1 MTHPERDPA
10 PADDPTRNPDATPA
24 AAGGRFG
31 RTTSGP
37 SPQEPLLSRRFTRN
51 DAAAAGADADAVMKA
66 ETAHPESARVGR
78 RGFLTGLLG
87 AGVGA
92 GVAAAGAIALAPAAP
107 AWAVPPARSAARA
120 SGTEPAPPTGAA
132 TAAAPQASF
141 PFEGPTQQGILTP
154 PQRAAEFAAF
164 DVTAADRAEL
174 EALFRTLTERA
185 RFLTAGGAPA
195 SVGIAAPPADSG
207 VLGPVVEA
215 DGLTITVSLGASLF
229 GGDEG
234 GATSAGG
241 ATPATGA
248 APAADRFGL
257 AARKPARLRTMEDF
271 ANDALDRTQCDGDLL
286 IQICANNAD
295 TVTHALRD
303 LTRATRGAMQP
314 RWRTAGFVSPPRP
327 SGTPRNLM
335 GFKDGTANP
344 DPSDPEEMAA
354 LVWAATD
361 GSEPAWTAGGTYH
374 VVRRIRMLVEFWD
387 RVNLREQEGMI
398 GRSRDVGAP
407 LTGKDE
413 FDEPDYASDPAAD
426 SIQMGA
432 HIRLANPRTADTAS
446 SRMFRRG
453 YNYNAGLD
461 VNGNLDMGLVFTAFN
476 QDLERQF
483 VTVQK
488 RLADEALSD
497 YISPFGG
504 GYFFALPGV
513 QGADDWLGSGLLA

>member
-1 MTHPERDPA
+1 MTHPDS
-10 PADDPTRNPDATPA
+10 PADGLPEVERSRPEQADA
-24 AAGGRFG
+24 AAVDTASGRFG
-31 RTTSGP
+31 RRRS
-37 SPQEPLLSRRFTRN
+37 ERPLPEGFVARSSSRN
-51 DAAAAGADADAVMKA
+51 DAEPAMAAAGAAPGTPGVRDGG
-66 ETAHPESARVGR
+66 VGR

-92 GVAAAGAIALAPAAP
+92 GVAAAGAIALTSAAPAAP
-107 AWAVPPARSAARA
+107 ASAV
-120 SGTEPAPPTGAA
+120 PPTGAA
-132 TAAAPQASF
+132 TAGAPSSSF

-164 DVTAADRAEL
+164 DVTAADRSEL

-195 SVGIAAPPADSG
+195 TVGITAPPTDSG
-207 VLGPVVEA
+207 VLGAVIEA

-234 GATSAGG
+234 
-241 ATPATGA
+241 TG
-248 APAADRFGL
+248 PDRFGL
-257 AARKPARLRTMEDF
+257 ATRKPRSLRVMEDF
-271 ANDALDRTQCDGDLL
+271 ANDALDRSQCDGDLL
-286 IQICANNAD
+286 IQLCANNAD
-295 TVTHALRD
+295 TVAHALRD
-303 LTRATRGAMQP
+303 LARATRGAMQL
-314 RWRTAGFVSPPRP
+314 RWRTEGFISPPRP

-344 DPSDPEEMAA
+344 DPGDADEMAA

-413 FDEPDYASDPAAD
+413 FDEPDFSSDPAAD

-432 HIRLANPRTADTAS
+432 HIRLANPRTPESAD

-453 YNYNAGLD
+453 YNYNSGLD
-461 VNGNLDMGLVFTAFN
+461 VNGNLDMGLVFTTFN

-483 VTVQK
+483 VTVQR

>member
-1 MTHPERDPA
+1 MPNDVSKADIPGPDTARTAPEGTKR
-10 PADDPTRNPDATPA
+10 
-24 AAGGRFG
+24 GRFG
-31 RTTSGP
+31 RRS
-37 SPQEPLLSRRFTRN
+37 SERSLQEGV
-51 DAAAAGADADAVMKA
+51 AAGSSSRN
-66 ETAHPESARVGR
+66 EGESARRAADEQGAARGGVGR

-92 GVAAAGAIALAPAAP
+92 GVAAAGAIAVAPAAP
-107 AWAVPPARSAARA
+107 VWAVPHPGAPGHAP
-120 SGTEPAPPTGAA
+120 GTEAAPPTGAA
-132 TAAAPQASF
+132 TAAAPSASF

-154 PQRAAEFAAF
+154 PQAAAAFAAF
-164 DVTAADRAEL
+164 DVTAADRGEL
-174 EALFRTLTERA
+174 EALLRTLTERA
-185 RFLTAGGAPA
+185 RFLTTGGAPA
-195 SVGIAAPPADSG
+195 PVGITAPPADSG
-207 VLGPVVEA
+207 VLGPVIDP

-229 GGDEG
+229 GGGSGTNGNG
-234 GATSAGG
+234 GSSSSANGSAGG
-241 ATPATGA
+241 TSTTPT
-248 APAADRFGL
+248 APDRFGL
-257 AARKPARLRTMEDF
+257 AAQKPRALRTMEDF
-271 ANDALDRTQCDGDLL
+271 PNDDLDRSQCDGDLL
-286 IQICANNAD
+286 LQICANNRD

-303 LTRATRGAMQP
+303 LMRTTRGGMQL
-314 RWRTAGFVSPPRP
+314 RWRTEGFVSPPRP

-344 DPSDPEEMAA
+344 DPSDPDEMAA

-407 LTGKDE
+407 LTGKHE
-413 FDEPDYASDPAAD
+413 FDEPDFSSDPAAD

-432 HIRLANPRTADTAS
+432 HIRLANPRTPESTG

-453 YNYNAGLD
+453 YNYDAGLD
-461 VNGNLDMGLVFTAFN
+461 VNGNLDMGLVFTTFN

-513 QGADDWLGSGLLA
+513 QGADDWFGSGLLA

>member
-1 MTHPERDPA
+1 MTRPDLPA
-10 PADDPTRNPDATPA
+10 AQPA
-24 AAGGRFG
+24 AADL
-31 RTTSGP
+31 P
-37 SPQEPLLSRRFTRN
+37 
-51 DAAAAGADADAVMKA
+51 AAAATAAAIESPEHAVTPPAIPADSGESMHGGATDATDARTTGGADATGGPGATDRAG
-66 ETAHPESARVGR
+66 ETGGEHAGRVGR
-78 RGFLTGLLG
+78 REFLTGLLG

-92 GVAAAGAIALAPAAP
+92 GVAAAGAISLAPAAP

-120 SGTEPAPPTGAA
+120 PGAEAASPTGAA

-141 PFEGPTQQGILTP
+141 PFEGVSQQGILTP

-164 DVTAADRAEL
+164 DVTAADHAEL

-185 RFLTAGGAPA
+185 RFLTAGGEPA
-195 SVGIAAPPADSG
+195 SLGITAPPADSG
-207 VLGPVVEA
+207 VLGPVIEA

-229 GGDEG
+229 GDSDGD
-234 GATSAGG
+234 
-241 ATPATGA
+241 
-248 APAADRFGL
+248 DRFGL
-257 AARKPARLRTMEDF
+257 ASAKPKSLRLMEDF
-271 ANDALDRTQCDGDLL
+271 PNDALDRTQCDGDLL

-295 TVTHALRD
+295 TVAHALRD
-303 LTRATRGAMQP
+303 LARATRGAMQL
-314 RWRTAGFVSPPRP
+314 RWRTEGFISPPRP

-344 DPSDPEEMAA
+344 DPGDADEMAA

-361 GSEPAWTAGGTYH
+361 GSEPAWTAGGSYH

-413 FDEPDYASDPAAD
+413 FDEPDFSSDPAAD

-432 HIRLANPRTADTAS
+432 HIRLANPRTPESVD

-453 YNYNAGLD
+453 YNYNSGLD
-461 VNGNLDMGLVFTAFN
+461 VNGNLDMGLVFTTFN